1 MNGPAIF
8 QLDSDDDDV
17 LDDFDFNV
25 VDDFKD
31 GTGNGTN
38 NADTDDEGEVPQ
50 YQCQTDLF
58 IVVALG

>member
-38 NADTDDEGEVPQ
+38 NADTDDEGKGPLVH
-50 YQCQTDLF
+50 QCQTDLF
-58 IVVALG
+58 IVL